1 MVATGERSRTAA
13 HGPVRV
19 DSTRPP
25 SRSST
30 TSERVDG
37 RPRSERRSPPSGP
50 RGFRL
55 FHARGAQSAVPLVP
69 HFHDEYVICVQ
80 LSGHEACHVAGKLYE
95 FDAGELVLI
104 NPHQVHT
111 GNTRGSEDI
120 EYISLYVERDL
131 VRAIA
136 KERTGE
142 DRDPEFTSIKVACAP
157 ALTRRVRALLSAQ
170 ARDGDEPEAAGAG
183 TDHALERDAAITSVI
198 AHALTRFSNLH
209 DPRLRSTNR
218 VAQRPIARVVEYL
231 REHEL
236 DPRSSAR
243 GTSLDELATIAGL
256 SKYHFLRQFS
266 RVVGMTP
273 GAYLRSLR
281 MCRAARLLRTT
292 RDPIAEVARASGFTD
307 HASFSRA
314 FRRHA
319 GLSPRQ
325 YRGAARRR
333 PTSA

>member
-1 MVATGERSRTAA
+1 M
-13 HGPVRV
+13 
-19 DSTRPP
+19 
-25 SRSST
+25 
-30 TSERVDG
+30 
-37 RPRSERRSPPSGP
+37 
-50 RGFRL
+50 
-55 FHARGAQSAVPLVP
+55 
-69 HFHDEYVICVQ
+69 Q

-120 EYISLYVERDL
+120 EYVSLYVERDL

-136 KERTGE
+136 REHTGE
-142 DRDPEFTSIKVACAP
+142 DRDPEFTYIKVAGAP
-157 ALTRRVRALLSAQ
+157 ALTRSVRELLSSNAL
-170 ARDGDEPEAAGAG
+170 AAADAAPAG
-183 TDHALERDAAITSVI
+183 NDHALERDAAVTSVI
-198 AHALTRFSNLH
+198 AHALSRFSNLH

-231 REHEL
+231 REQEL
-236 DPRSSAR
+236 GPRPGVSPSPAR
-243 GTSLDELATIAGL
+243 GATLDELAAVAGL

-292 RDPIAEVARASGFTD
+292 RDPIAKVARASGFTD

-325 YRGAARRR
+325 YRGAARKR
-333 PTSA
+333 AAIA